1 MLTEKE
7 IMMIVEGIGGTLWMV
22 LASVFFGYLIGL
34 PMGIA
39 LTVTGRDGIRPN
51 AAVYKVLDVISNIFR
66 SIPFL
71 ILLILVQPFTRFL
84 LGKSYGATATI
95 VPLTIA
101 AGPYIARMVESS
113 LKEVDRGGAEHGRE
127 HLDDYFQG
135 AADRGAHFADR
146 QRYHRHKYDP
156 GILRDGGRL
165 RRRRT
170 WRHCRPLRLQPL
182 ETEHPS
188 YHSCAPGRAGAGIP
202 DGRNV
207 HFESSRPQT
216 GGMSSKGQRV
226 CEGRHS
232 IGLGRNIN
240 LRTLRK

>member
-101 AGPYIARMVESS
+101 AAPFIARMVESS
-113 LKEVDRGGAEHGRE
+113 LKEVDRGVIEAAQSMGASVGRIIWSVLLVE
-127 HLDDYFQG
+127 ARTSLLVGVTIATGTILGYSAMAGAVGGGGLGDIAIRYGYYRYQTDVMFITIIVLVLLVQILQSIGMMLSKKLD
-135 AADRGAHFADR
+135 
-146 QRYHRHKYDP
+146 
-156 GILRDGGRL
+156 
-165 RRRRT
+165 RRR
-170 WRHCRPLRLQPL
+170 
-182 ETEHPS
+182 S
-188 YHSCAPGRAGAGIP
+188 
-202 DGRNV
+202 
-207 HFESSRPQT
+207 
-216 GGMSSKGQRV
+216 
-226 CEGRHS
+226 
-232 IGLGRNIN
+232 
-240 LRTLRK
+240 